1 MWNWPQSTIDML
13 PPNMSRKLD
22 VITLE
27 NLHAEIMDVENC
39 VNDILQ
45 KLNVFQE
52 RVNTLEMENSNLKRE
67 NKKLKCFLDQ
77 EYHKTDELDQY
88 SLKERKKN
96 I

>member
-77 EYHKTDELDQY
+77 ERRV
-88 SLKERKKN
+88 S
-96 I
+96 

>member
-88 SLKERKKN
+88 GLKERKKN

>member
-1 MWNWPQSTIDML
+1 ML